1 MRPHKKSG
9 GIYVTV
15 NEIQENNYRIELL
28 NEFSMS
34 VYNRLLRYVQKNEI
48 NLDDKELFVS
58 LLFKQFEE
66 NLNLNLFTKK
76 SNELERIENYW
87 KYMNLLTKEIVDS
100 KY

>member
-1 MRPHKKSG
+1 M
-9 GIYVTV
+9 TV

-76 SNELERIENYW
+76 SNELKRIENYW

>member
-1 MRPHKKSG
+1 M
-9 GIYVTV
+9 IV

-87 KYMNLLTKEIVDS
+87 KYMNLLPKEIVGS
-100 KY
+100 KH

>member
-1 MRPHKKSG
+1 M
-9 GIYVTV
+9 TV

>member
-1 MRPHKKSG
+1 M
-9 GIYVTV
+9 
-15 NEIQENNYRIELL
+15 
-28 NEFSMS
+28 
-34 VYNRLLRYVQKNEI
+34 

-76 SNELERIENYW
+76 SNELKRIENYW